1 MKTALLRYLRSESYD
16 SDDRRCY
23 TTRKKGLL
31 TMGKRQPRFSE
42 DEVHMLEMNPYTLSI
57 TNNRI
62 SVTLAAKKRILELY
76 SEGKTRREIMAD
88 LGYDPDLLGE
98 ERVKSI
104 IRSTRREAESE
115 KGLHE
120 GYKRTAKRHLEKEEI
135 EQLDESPSS
144 YAKLKNEVIYL
155 REEVEFLKKISQ
167 QVISGKRGK

>member
-1 MKTALLRYLRSESYD
+1 
-16 SDDRRCY
+16 
-23 TTRKKGLL
+23 
-31 TMGKRQPRFSE
+31 MGKRQPRFSE
-42 DEVHMLEMNPYTLSI
+42 DEVHMLEMNPYTLSV

-62 SVTLAAKKRILELY
+62 SITLAAKKRILVLY

-104 IRSTRREAESE
+104 IRNTRREAESE

-120 GYKRTAKRHLEKEEI
+120 GYKRTVKRHLEKEEI

-144 YAKLKNEVIYL
+144 YTKLKNEVIYL
-155 REEVEFLKKISQ
+155 QEEVEFLKKISQ